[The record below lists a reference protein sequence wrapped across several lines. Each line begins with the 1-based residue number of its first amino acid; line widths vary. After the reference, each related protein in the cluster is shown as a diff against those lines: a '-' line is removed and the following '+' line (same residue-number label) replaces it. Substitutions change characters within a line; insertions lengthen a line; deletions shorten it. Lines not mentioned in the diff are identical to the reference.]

1 MEALLFGSI
10 FLVAGWAAMSALI
23 AQREEI
29 KARRERDSMRTL
41 LGVVHPKKNEE
52 K

>member
-1 MEALLFGSI
+1 MEAVLFVSI
-10 FLVAGWAAMSALI
+10 FLVAGWAALSALI
-23 AQREEI
+23 AQREML

-41 LGVVHPKKNEE
+41 LGVVHPKNSEE